1 MKLADLFRKFT
12 PVDIVL
18 LAVFAL
24 YIVFPISTP
33 LWLVPYID
41 SPLGL
46 VVLFAAAVALFL
58 YTSPIL
64 AIVFLFV
71 IYELL
76 RRNHYSAP
84 HSPIPLATQ
93 YLANRVPASTPTQSQ
108 KDTELKQMNPVQ
120 PRSLEEEVV
129 AEKAPAPSAA
139 PQIAVQKAFLPVA
152 DKSSLGASL
161 Y

>member
-1 MKLADLFRKFT
+1 MKLTDLFRKFT

-41 SPLGL
+41 SPLSL
-46 VVLFAAAVALFL
+46 VVLFAAAIALFL

-93 YLANRVPASTPTQSQ
+93 YLANRIPASTPTQVQ
-108 KDTELKQMNPVQ
+108 KDSELQQMNPVQ
-120 PRSLEEEVV
+120 QKTLEEEVV
-129 AEKAPAPSAA
+129 AEKAPVPST
-139 PQIAVQKAFLPVA
+139 PHEIAVQKSYLPVA
-152 DKSSLGASL
+152 DKSSLSASL